1 MTNSCKTTEGQPVS
15 AKDVDGPELAKWDPE
30 FTEKVKKAVG
40 PIIKGWFRSEVR
52 GLDAFPLGGALV
64 VSNHSGGM
72 LTPDVVVFASA
83 FYDAF
88 GYDRPVYTLA
98 HDTLYVGP
106 FADWLPRAGVI
117 HATREHA
124 AEALRSGG
132 VVLVFPGGDYDAY
145 RPTSAENIIDFN
157 GRTGY
162 IRSAIEAGVP
172 IVPTVSIGAQKSQ
185 LFLAR
190 GPGLAKG
197 PIPKRLGTE
206 ILPVALGFPFG
217 FSVFFLPPNLPL
229 PTKVVTQ
236 VLDPIDVLARFG
248 EDPDV
253 AEVDAHVRSVMQTA
267 LDRLARERRFP
278 VLG

>member
-1 MTNSCKTTEGQPVS
+1 MSCKTTEGQPVS
-15 AKDVDGPELAKWDPE
+15 AKDVDGPEIAKWDPK
-30 FTEKVKKAVG
+30 FTEKVKKAIG
-40 PIIKGWFRSEVR
+40 PLIKRWFRSEVR

-72 LTPDVVVFASA
+72 MTPDVMVFASA

-98 HDTLYVGP
+98 HDILYFGP
-106 FADWLPRAGVI
+106 FADWLPRIGVI

-124 AEALRSGG
+124 AEALRSGA

-145 RPTSAENIIDFN
+145 RPTSAENVIDFN

-162 IRSAIEAGVP
+162 VRSAIEAGVP
-172 IVPTVSIGAQKSQ
+172 IVPTVSIGAQESQ

-190 GPGLAKG
+190 GTGLAK
-197 PIPKRLGTE
+197 RLGLKRFRGE
-206 ILPVALGFPFG
+206 ILPVTIGFPFG
-217 FSVFFLPPNLPL
+217 LSVFFLPPNLPL

-236 VLDPIDVLARFG
+236 VLQPIDILARFG

-267 LDRLARERRFP
+267 LEQLARERRFP

>member
-1 MTNSCKTTEGQPVS
+1 MDSTEI
-15 AKDVDGPELAKWDPE
+15 AKWDPM

-40 PIIKGWFRSEVR
+40 PIIKRWFRSEVR

-106 FADWLPRAGVI
+106 FADWLPRVGVI

-145 RPTSAENIIDFN
+145 RPTSAENVIDFN
-157 GRTGY
+157 CRTGY

-172 IVPTVSIGAQKSQ
+172 IVPTVSIRPQRRQRFVS
-185 LFLAR
+185 R
-190 GPGLAKG
+190 GTGLAK
-197 PIPKRLGTE
+197 RLGLKRFRGE
-206 ILPVALGFPFG
+206 ILPLTIGFPFG
-217 FSVFFLPPNLPL
+217 FSVFFLCSNFPL
-229 PTKVVTQ
+229 PTTVVTR
-236 VLDPIDVLARFG
+236 VPRPSCLSAR
-248 EDPDV
+248 
-253 AEVDAHVRSVMQTA
+253 
-267 LDRLARERRFP
+267 L
-278 VLG
+278 